1 MTLARQAGD
10 ECNPYADAAM
20 RYRRSG
26 WGGPLPL
33 PYSKKEKPPI
43 GFTGEQAPYPTVE
56 KIEEWQ
62 NAGRQNI
69 CLRLAG
75 VDADHEIIGI
85 DVDQYTKGNKQK
97 RGFDQLQE
105 LVKTLGPLP
114 DTWIS
119 SSRTDGKSGIRFYRV
134 PRGLSFA
141 GKVDDDVEVI
151 RKGHRYAVVW
161 PSVHPDGMAY
171 WWFPPGH
178 DPDDVNKDVWNGDLP
193 DPRTFE
199 KLPDPWIDFLTNHR
213 TLASADLSDD
223 KSRLDEIYGWADE
236 TFHGDDDSPPCVK
249 MREKLT
255 KHIEKVR
262 DSSTFHDL
270 LTNAHWNLF
279 KLASEGHH
287 GWVAAVNQYEQEWVK
302 AVIARG
308 GGTTDRSPETLRQEV
323 FRSRSKALRKLKALD
338 KPVLSSCEIVGCV
351 GDMANVISFPN
362 LETGETMDQDEQPET
377 IFRKLGPT
385 DWAQPVATTRFLIK
399 RVLSTDTWG
408 VNGGPEKS
416 LKTHDNQA
424 IGLAVATGSNLY
436 NDARFTV
443 ERPGKVVYIV
453 GEGGENQVRRTLHRM
468 LRAYGVKPED
478 VARDPDFPF
487 VVFFGAAPLDSYR
500 LREELKSVLDEH
512 QPSLVLMESFYNFHP
527 DVNAANL
534 YERGQVIDSYHKL
547 VRSGGS
553 DVVSLLTDH
562 NKKGANELGLR
573 QISMAG
579 QAENSDSWIQ
589 RKHRTDPDVQSG
601 EFQLTTSFN
610 GRDWGGNVFD
620 IDWHLG
626 AFDHDANAHV
636 GLIDWDVTDHGAVGG
651 TQTRLSTLRADI
663 AALIHGNPWRETRTS
678 LKTKLPN
685 RNQDITDEIARM
697 LADSVIEEDAPK
709 NHGITGKAMVFGP
722 GPSMSAVA
730 SKLVLP
736 VGVNTP

>member
-56 KIEEWQ
+56 QIEEWSD
-62 NAGRQNI
+62 AGRQNI

-85 DVDQYTKGNKQK
+85 DVDQYLKGNKQK

-134 PRGLSFA
+134 PRGLSFS

-161 PSVHPDGMAY
+161 PSIHPDGMAY
-171 WWFPPGH
+171 RWFPPGH

-193 DPRTFE
+193 NPRTFE
-199 KLPDPWIDFLTNHR
+199 KLPDPWIDFLTNNR

-223 KSRLDEIYGWADE
+223 KSRLDEIYNWADE
-236 TFHGDDDSPPCVK
+236 TFHGDDDTPPCGR
-249 MREKLT
+249 MREKLNN
-255 KHIEKVR
+255 HIVKVR

-279 KLASEGHH
+279 KLALEGHH

-338 KPVLSSCEIVGCV
+338 QPVLASCEIVGCV

-362 LETGETMDQDEQPET
+362 LESAETMDQDDESLREWDIQRELYKIEIRTEAKQRFDRNTRAPFKRSVTNLTSFLAAPSNPTPMRIDSVMPDGGRVVFSAPYKAGKTTAVGNLIRSLVDGDPFLDSFAVNKPASRLVLIDNELSENMVRDWLLKQGIRNTDAVADVICLRGEVSTFDILNDQRRSEWAKWLRELGCDYLIFDCLRPVLDALGLDENHDAGKFLTAFDELLTEAKTCGDAT
-377 IFRKLGPT
+377 IVHHMGHASERSRGDSRIQDWPDAIWKVVRESADDEFSPRYFSATGRDVEVPQGLLKYDPATRHLSYEGTNRTDAQKQRK
-385 DWAQPVATTRFLIK
+385 VNTTVQEILK
-399 RVLSTDTWG
+399 LLSDDLS
-408 VNGGPEKS
+408 NGG
-416 LKTHDNQA
+416 N
-424 IGLAVATGSNLY
+424 G
-436 NDARFTV
+436 
-443 ERPGKVVYIV
+443 
-453 GEGGENQVRRTLHRM
+453 M
-468 LRAYGVKPED
+468 
-478 VARDPDFPF
+478 
-487 VVFFGAAPLDSYR
+487 
-500 LREELKSVLDEH
+500 
-512 QPSLVLMESFYNFHP
+512 
-527 DVNAANL
+527 
-534 YERGQVIDSYHKL
+534 
-547 VRSGGS
+547 
-553 DVVSLLTDH
+553 
-562 NKKGANELGLR
+562 KKGDLLNAVSSGRPAVEKALELGVSEGTLSAEKGPNNSTIYKMVTV
-573 QISMAG
+573 IS
-579 QAENSDSWIQ
+579 
-589 RKHRTDPDVQSG
+589 R
-601 EFQLTTSFN
+601 
-610 GRDWGGNVFD
+610 
-620 IDWHLG
+620 
-626 AFDHDANAHV
+626 
-636 GLIDWDVTDHGAVGG
+636 
-651 TQTRLSTLRADI
+651 
-663 AALIHGNPWRETRTS
+663 
-678 LKTKLPN
+678 
-685 RNQDITDEIARM
+685 
-697 LADSVIEEDAPK
+697 
-709 NHGITGKAMVFGP
+709 GK
-722 GPSMSAVA
+722 
-730 SKLVLP
+730 K
-736 VGVNTP
+736 